1 MKKLVSSVALLAVA
15 GNLLMAG
22 GDLAPVEPA
31 INVPSKE
38 TVVVDDNVK
47 YDGFYAGGAL
57 GYMRFNNGPESRGY
71 ALTVMGGYYFNRYI
85 GVEAR
90 YTATVGDVDEDTGT
104 HPVTS
109 RDRLLSN
116 VGIYLKPMYNITTG
130 FSAYGL
136 VGYGQAHAGDLDE
149 SGVQW
154 GLGAKYELAN
164 GVGIFVDYMNLY
176 DGDDFDGT
184 NVKDAFFSTT
194 NVGASYTF

>member
-1 MKKLVSSVALLAVA
+1 
-15 GNLLMAG
+15 
-22 GDLAPVEPA
+22 
-31 INVPSKE
+31 
-38 TVVVDDNVK
+38 
-47 YDGFYAGGAL
+47 
-57 GYMRFNNGPESRGY
+57 
-71 ALTVMGGYYFNRYI
+71 
-85 GVEAR
+85 
-90 YTATVGDVDEDTGT
+90 
-104 HPVTS
+104 
-109 RDRLLSN
+109 
-116 VGIYLKPMYNITTG
+116 MYNITTG

>member
-1 MKKLVSSVALLAVA
+1 MKKLVSSVALLAVTS
-15 GNLLMAG
+15 NLLMAG
-22 GDLAPVEPA
+22 GDIAPVEPA

-90 YTATVGDVDEDTGT
+90 YTATIGDVDEDTGT

-136 VGYGQAHAGDLDE
+136 VGYGKAHAGDLDE

-164 GVGIFVDYMNLY
+164 GVGLFVDYMNLY
-176 DGDDFDGT
+176 EGDDFDGT

>member
-1 MKKLVSSVALLAVA
+1 MKKLVSSVALLAVTS
-15 GNLLMAG
+15 NLLIAG
-22 GDLAPVEPA
+22 GDIAPVEPA

-38 TVVVDDNVK
+38 TVVVDDNVR

-90 YTATVGDVDEDTGT
+90 YTATVGNVDEDTGT

-136 VGYGQAHAGDLDE
+136 VGYGKAHAGDLDE

-164 GVGIFVDYMNLY
+164 GVGLFVDYMNLY
-176 DGDDFDGT
+176 EGDDFDGT

>member
-1 MKKLVSSVALLAVA
+1 MKKLVSSVALLAVT

-22 GDLAPVEPA
+22 GDIAPVEPA

-71 ALTVMGGYYFNRYI
+71 ALTVMGGYYLNRYI

-90 YTATVGDVDEDTGT
+90 YTATIGDVDEDTGI

-109 RDRLLSN
+109 KDRLLSN

-136 VGYGQAHAGDLDE
+136 VGYGKAHAGDLDE

-164 GVGIFVDYMNLY
+164 GVGLFVDYMNLY